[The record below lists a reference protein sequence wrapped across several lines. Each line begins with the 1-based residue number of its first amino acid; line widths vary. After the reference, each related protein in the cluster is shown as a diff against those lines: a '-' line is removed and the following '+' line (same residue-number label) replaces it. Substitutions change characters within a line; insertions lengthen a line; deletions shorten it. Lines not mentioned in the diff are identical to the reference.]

1 MDRIFASLMNLR
13 SIVTFLVFFFPLTV
27 SSFDLIPAVFTPFS
41 EDEIG
46 IGKLDTSKVIDYAKF
61 LKQKQNISSVFVG
74 GTNGESLSLTLEER
88 KTLLEAWVEA
98 APSIGGMTIISHVGA
113 ESIVDA
119 IALASH
125 AKSLDGVASVAA
137 MPPTFFRPSS
147 VSELVAWFSPIAEA
161 AYPLTIKYY
170 HIPSMTNVAIDMDEF
185 LVAASSAI
193 PNFTGIKYTDTDLYT
208 FTKCVSLGVGEMF
221 YGKDETLTSGMLL
234 GATSAVGSTYSFLAP
249 TAWSA
254 VHAWESGN
262 VKSAQEYQ
270 GKITLLINT
279 MLPYGGIPAQKAIV
293 KMMGLDLGNV
303 RLPLTA
309 LEEDQEANL
318 KKDLNAIGFF
328 DW

>member
-1 MDRIFASLMNLR
+1 
-13 SIVTFLVFFFPLTV
+13 
-27 SSFDLIPAVFTPFS
+27 
-41 EDEIG
+41 
-46 IGKLDTSKVIDYAKF
+46 
-61 LKQKQNISSVFVG
+61 
-74 GTNGESLSLTLEER
+74 LEER
-88 KTLLEAWVEA
+88 KALLEAWVEA
-98 APSIGGMTIISHVGA
+98 APGMTIISHVGS

-125 AKSLDGVASVAA
+125 AKSLDGVASIAA

-170 HIPSMTNVAIDMDEF
+170 HIPSMTNVALDMDEF

-208 FTKCVSLGVGEMF
+208 FTKCVSEGVGEMF

-303 RLPLTA
+303 RLPLKA

-318 KKDLNAIGFF
+318 KKDLQVGLHAHFTLSDRPTNIIHTPPLPSHF
-328 DW
+328 